1 MAAARMQLTIPSE
14 LGQVRFLGLAV
25 RALLV
30 ELAYPEDDVAS
41 IELCLVEAVNNA
53 IEHAYRE
60 EAGHLVEVEL
70 RAEDDAGG
78 SVGARTLE
86 LVVRDR
92 GRSIPEEI
100 LEKARAEA
108 QAEKEGGDALDGS
121 HGFDGGDALG
131 SLEIDVSS
139 LAEGG
144 YGLRLIHQVMDEVG
158 YRRDGERNAM
168 TMKKTIAAATKP
180 ANDAVPKAALDGPG
194 ATLGLS

>member
-1 MAAARMQLTIPSE
+1 MQLAIPSE

-25 RALLV
+25 RSLLV
-30 ELAYPEDDVAS
+30 ELCYPEDDVAS

-53 IEHAYRE
+53 IEHAYLE
-60 EAGHLVEVEL
+60 EAGYLVEVAVS
-70 RAEDDAGG
+70 AEDGG
-78 SVGARTLE
+78 GGGGGARTLE

-100 LEKARAEA
+100 LARARAEA
-108 QAEKEGGDALDGS
+108 EAERKGQGELDGS

-131 SLEIDVSS
+131 SLELEVSA

-158 YRRDGERNAM
+158 YRRDGEHNAM
-168 TMKKTIAAATKP
+168 TMKKTIAAALNATK
-180 ANDAVPKAALDGPG
+180 
-194 ATLGLS
+194 ATG

>member
-1 MAAARMQLTIPSE
+1 MQLTIPSE

-30 ELAYPEDDVAS
+30 ELAYPEDEVAS

-53 IEHAYRE
+53 IEHAYLE
-60 EAGHLVEVEL
+60 EAGHLVEVAL
-70 RAEDDAGG
+70 CAEDGG
-78 SVGARTLE
+78 GGGPGGARTLE

-92 GRSIPEEI
+92 GRAIPEEI
-100 LEKARAEA
+100 LAKARAEA
-108 QAEKEGGDALDGS
+108 QAEKDGGDALEER

-131 SLEIDVSS
+131 SLEIDVSA

-158 YRRDGERNAM
+158 YRRDGEHNAM
-168 TMKKTIAAATKP
+168 TMKKTIAAA
-180 ANDAVPKAALDGPG
+180 AQAGEAVPKAAPDGAE